1 MQFEFATASRII
13 FGAGAVRQAAPLAA
27 TMGRIALVVTGRT
40 TRRAHVV
47 LDGLAAEGVETVT
60 FAVAGEPTVDGA
72 RDGTQVAQRTGVDL
86 VVAFGGGSVIDA
98 GKAIAA
104 LATNPGDPEEYLEVV
119 GRGRP
124 LSEAP
129 LPFIAIPTT
138 AGSGSEATRNAVLTS
153 TAHRVKVSLRS
164 PLMLPRIALVDPEL
178 TYDVPPDVTASTG
191 LDALTQLI
199 EPFVSSRANP
209 ITDALAREGIPR
221 VARSLRRAF
230 ARGHDAAAREDLSL
244 AALLG
249 GVALANG
256 GLGAAHGFAAPIG
269 GAFAAPH
276 GAICAALLPAVI
288 DVNVRALRLRAPGSP
303 ALGRY
308 EEVARLVTGERDA
321 GVAVGMGWLRDLCAA
336 LRIPPLGAYG
346 VSERDVP
353 ALVERAATASSMQA
367 NPVVLTTDELTEIV
381 LRSL

>member
-1 MQFEFATASRII
+1 MQFEFATAGRII
-13 FGAGAVRQAAPLAA
+13 FGAGTVRQAAPIAA
-27 TMGRIALVVTGRT
+27 AMGRVALLVTGST
-40 TRRAHVV
+40 TRRARVV
-47 LDGLAAEGVETVT
+47 LDALAAEGVETVT

-72 RDGTQVAQRTGVDL
+72 RDGATVAQRAGADL
-86 VVAFGGGSVIDA
+86 VIAFGGGSAIDA

-153 TAHRVKVSLRS
+153 AAHGVKVSLRS

-209 ITDALAREGIPR
+209 ITDAVAREGIPR
-221 VARSLRRAF
+221 VARSLRGAF
-230 ARGHDAAAREDLSL
+230 ARGDDAAAREDLSL

-256 GLGAAHGFAAPIG
+256 GLGAAHGFAAPLG
-269 GAFAAPH
+269 GAFMAPH

-303 ALGRY
+303 ALRRY
-308 EEVARLVTGERDA
+308 EEVARLVTGESDA
-321 GVAVGMGWLRDLCAA
+321 GVPEGMAWLRELCAA

-346 VSERDVP
+346 VSEADVP

-367 NPVVLTTDELTEIV
+367 NPVGLTTDELTEIL

>member
-27 TMGRIALVVTGRT
+27 TMGRLALVVTGRT

-72 RDGTQVAQRTGVDL
+72 RDGTRVAQRTGVHL

-104 LATNPGDPEEYLEVV
+104 LATNPGHPDEYLEVV

-178 TYDVPPDVTASTG
+178 TCDVPPDLTASTG

-221 VARSLRRAF
+221 IARSLLRAF

-321 GVAVGMGWLRDLCAA
+321 GVAEGMGWLRDLCAA